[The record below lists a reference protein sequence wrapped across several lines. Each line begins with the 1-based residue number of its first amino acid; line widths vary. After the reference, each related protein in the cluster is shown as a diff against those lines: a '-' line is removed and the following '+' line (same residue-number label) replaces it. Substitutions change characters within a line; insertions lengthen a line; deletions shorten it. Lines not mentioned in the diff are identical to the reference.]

1 MPAVAEPPAKT
12 VDTSTPYTEGAVK
25 PLDLNK
31 EAAKRVGA
39 TAPPVKPANVPT
51 DPEPAKEPSEGAKG
65 MADAFTKA
73 MKPVPV
79 EPPIQDTPSTDPKIT
94 TPTPGTTT
102 TQPTPPADEPK
113 FTGKKAA
120 DWKAL
125 KDAREAAERK
135 AEEEAKARSELAAQ
149 LEALKKQPGIDP
161 KEHETIKADREALLA
176 KMEVIALEQHPLFI
190 EKFTKPI
197 ENAIAAAKAAVGD
210 EVKATAIA
218 ELLEMPANK
227 ARREQL
233 SAILAEM
240 DNELDR
246 ANLAIAVRDLDA
258 ARNER
263 KAQLAKAGE
272 NVKKLAA
279 LEHEKLVNQ
288 EATRKKTAEQQTA
301 AATEAALKYAESL
314 AAFQKIEGQDAHNKK
329 IGERQERVKKMFSG
343 QLTQEEMLQLPAKA
357 VEADFLREDVLP
369 RLLEENRKQ
378 AETIK
383 AMTAAT
389 PELKGGGKVET
400 KGDAKNA
407 ASPFIGAF
415 TKHMTGK

>member
-39 TAPPVKPANVPT
+39 TPPPAKPANVPT
-51 DPEPAKEPSEGAKG
+51 DAEPAKEPSEGAKG

-73 MKPVPV
+73 MKPAPV
-79 EPPIQDTPSTDPKIT
+79 EPKPEEPTTATATPDTKPAA
-94 TPTPGTTT
+94 TPAP
-102 TQPTPPADEPK
+102 DEPK

-120 DWKAL
+120 DWKAV
-125 KDAREAAERK
+125 KERAEAAERK
-135 AEEEAKARSELAAQ
+135 AEEEAKAKSELAAQ

-176 KMEVIALEQHPLFI
+176 KMEVIALEKHPLFI
-190 EKFTKPI
+190 EKFDKPI
-197 ENAIAAAKAAVGD
+197 ENAIAAAKQAIGD
-210 EVKATAIA
+210 DAKGAAIA

-227 ARREQL
+227 ARKEQL

-240 DNELDR
+240 DNDLDK
-246 ANLAIAVRDLDA
+246 ANLAIAVRDLDS
-258 ARNER
+258 ARAER

-288 EATRKKTAEQQTA
+288 EVTRKKTAEQQTA

-329 IGERQERVKKMFSG
+329 IGERQERVKKMFAG
-343 QLTQEEMLQLPAKA
+343 QLSQEEMLQLPAKA

-383 AMTAAT
+383 AMSAAT
-389 PELKGGGKVET
+389 PELKGGGKVEA
-400 KGDAKNA
+400 KGDVKNA
-407 ASPFIGAF
+407 PSPFIGAF